1 MIIAVALAA
10 IILRLSLLWPMPAP
24 VPAAHDEFSYLLAAD
39 TFVHGRL
46 TNPPHPMWIF
56 LQTIHVN
63 QHPTYMSKY
72 PPAQGAVLA
81 LGMSLG
87 HPWIG
92 VLLSMAGMCAA
103 ITWMLQG
110 WFPAEWALL
119 GAVLAL
125 VQFAAFNYWVDS
137 YWGGAVA
144 AIGGALVMGS
154 LPRILHRQR
163 PSDSLWLGLGAAILA
178 NSRPVEGLLFCL
190 PVAAVLGG
198 WLVSQRSSWQVTV
211 QKIILPVSVILLF
224 ALGFVAYYNWRVT
237 HNPLLFPYVV
247 HQREHFTSPPFM
259 WQKSQPPL
267 HFANPQFDAFYNIEQ
282 RAEFED
288 RQTHFVRTCL
298 VRIKDLSVFF
308 CGTLF
313 PAPLLTLPWLLRDR
327 RTRVLIVQL
336 LLSSLGLL
344 LVVPFFMHYAA
355 PLTATVLALIVQG
368 FRHLR
373 HWQHRGRPVGIGVS
387 RVLVVLAVVMVPAHM
402 VKTTLEARHGVSWRD
417 PAMPERARIAAR
429 LEAMAGQHLV
439 LVRYSPEHNVHEEWV
454 YNAADI
460 DHAKIVWAREIP
472 GLDLKPLL
480 DYFRGRTVWVVNADT
495 VPVQLQSYQSPA
507 ASQETLNSSQ

>member
-1 MIIAVALAA
+1 
-10 IILRLSLLWPMPAP
+10 

-39 TFVHGRL
+39 TFAHGRL

-56 LQTIHVN
+56 LDTIAVN

-81 LGMSLG
+81 LGTLLG

-119 GAVLAL
+119 GAVLTL

-154 LPRILHRQR
+154 LPRILHHQR
-163 PSDSLWLGLGAAILA
+163 ASDSLLLGLGAAILA

-247 HQREHFTSPPFM
+247 HQRAHFTSPPFM

-288 RQTHFVRTCL
+288 RQTHFVRMCL
-298 VRIKDLSVFF
+298 VRIRDLSVFF

-344 LVVPFFMHYAA
+344 LVVPFFMHYGA
-355 PLTATVLALIVQG
+355 PLTATVLALAMI
-368 FRHLR
+368 
-373 HWQHRGRPVGIGVS
+373 
-387 RVLVVLAVVMVPAHM
+387 PAHI
-402 VKTTLEARHGVSWRD
+402 VKTTLEARHGVSWSN
-417 PAMPERARIAAR
+417 PAMPERARTVAR
-429 LEAMAGQHLV
+429 LNAIAGQHLV

-454 YNAADI
+454 YNAADT

-472 GLDLKPLL
+472 GLDLKPML

-495 VPVQLQSYQSPA
+495 VPVQLQAYQSPA
-507 ASQETLNSSQ
+507 APQETLNSS